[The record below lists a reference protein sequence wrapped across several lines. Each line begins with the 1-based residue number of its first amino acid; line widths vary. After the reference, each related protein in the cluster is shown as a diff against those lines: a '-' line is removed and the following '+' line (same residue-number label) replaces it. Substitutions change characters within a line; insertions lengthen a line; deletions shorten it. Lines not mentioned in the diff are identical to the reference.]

1 MAKSARVIPV
11 FPVPAISNSS
21 TVVWTNPRAGGLD
34 EALRGATHLGIGA
47 HHDDLEFMAFE
58 GIATCQGTRGFAG
71 IVCTDGRGSARAGSM
86 SGTSPDELAR
96 IRIAEQ
102 EEAARLG
109 DYAAVVQ
116 LGFPS
121 AEAGGAAMVRDLAGL
136 LELSGAQVVYTHN
149 PADKHPTH
157 LAVFASVLKALRS
170 LPKERRPRRLVG
182 CEVWRDL
189 DWMPD
194 GEKVRMD
201 VSGHGELAEKLNAVF
216 VSQISGGKRYDLAVA
231 GRRRANATFAEPREG
246 DAASQVIHGMDLTP
260 LLLDDSLDPVEF
272 ACGFIRRFE
281 QEVRVALGS
290 NFQP

>member
-1 MAKSARVIPV
+1 M
-11 FPVPAISNSS
+11 
-21 TVVWTNPRAGGLD
+21 D
-34 EALRGATHLGIGA
+34 EALRGASHLGIGA

-58 GIATCQGTRGFAG
+58 GITACLGMGGRGFAG
-71 IVCTDGRGSARAGSM
+71 IVCTDGRGSARAGAM
-86 SGTSPDELAR
+86 AETSPDELAG

-102 EEAARLG
+102 EEAARIG
-109 DYAAVVQ
+109 NYTAVVQ
-116 LGFPS
+116 LGYPS

-136 LELSGAQVVYTHN
+136 LGISGAEVVYTHN

-157 LAVFASVLKALRS
+157 LAVFSAVLNALRS
-170 LPKERRPRRLVG
+170 LPRERRPCRLVG

-194 GEKVRMD
+194 SEKVRMD
-201 VSGHGELAEKLNAVF
+201 VSGHDELAENLNAVF
-216 VSQISGGKRYDLAVA
+216 ASQISGGKRYDLAVA

-246 DAASQVIHGMDLTP
+246 DAAAQVIHGMDLTP

-281 QEVRVALGS
+281 QEVRSALS
-290 NFQP
+290 ARFPA

>member
-1 MAKSARVIPV
+1 
-11 FPVPAISNSS
+11 VPAFSNSS
-21 TVVWTNPRAGGLD
+21 TVVWTNPSAGGLD

-58 GIATCQGTRGFAG
+58 GIAACQGSAGRGFAG
-71 IVCTDGRGSARAGSM
+71 IVCTDGRGSARTGAMAG
-86 SGTSPDELAR
+86 TTPDELAR

-116 LGFPS
+116 LGYPS
-121 AEAGGAAMVRDLAGL
+121 AEAGGPAIVRDLAGL
-136 LELSGAQVVYTHN
+136 LEISGAQVVYTHN

-157 LAVFASVLKALRS
+157 LAVFSAVLKALRS
-170 LPKERRPRRLVG
+170 LPRERRPLRLVG

-194 GEKVRMD
+194 GEKIRMD
-201 VSGHGELAEKLNAVF
+201 VSGHDELAEKLNSVF
-216 VSQISGGKRYDLAVA
+216 ASQISGGKRYDLAVT

-246 DAASQVIHGMDLTP
+246 DASSQVIHGMDLTP
-260 LLLDDSLDPVEF
+260 LLLDDTLDPVEF

-281 QEVRVALGS
+281 QEVRSALS
-290 NFQP
+290 ACFPR